1 MVYFVGFFYFQSLG
15 YEVELYIDD
24 DRDVVRYDYRDEI
37 KRFVLMFEDQ
47 IFCSMYFFVKLN
59 QLLRD

>member
-1 MVYFVGFFYFQSLG
+1 MVYFVGFFYFQLLG

-24 DRDVVRYDYRDEI
+24 DKDVVRYDYRDEI
-37 KRFVLMFEDQ
+37 KRLGLMFKDQ
-47 IFCSMYFFVKLN
+47 IFCSMYCFLKLN